1 MFFLRQKSF
10 FKTIGLIKTVL
21 SKGSTGILLAVKGID
36 QCGQCW
42 LLRGGIVWL
51 KTLEQ
56 IFKTFLVNIC
66 NFFRAKDLKG
76 ILDSNYPNNV
86 QDNKNI
92 YGYNEKEVNYLLE

>member
-42 LLRGGIVWL
+42 LLRGGIV
-51 KTLEQ
+51 
-56 IFKTFLVNIC
+56 
-66 NFFRAKDLKG
+66 
-76 ILDSNYPNNV
+76 
-86 QDNKNI
+86 
-92 YGYNEKEVNYLLE
+92 